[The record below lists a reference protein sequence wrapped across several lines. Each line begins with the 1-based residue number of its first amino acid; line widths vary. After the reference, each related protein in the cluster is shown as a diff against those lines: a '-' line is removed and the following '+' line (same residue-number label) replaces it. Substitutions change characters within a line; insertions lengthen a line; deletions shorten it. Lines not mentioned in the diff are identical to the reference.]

1 LTQKIESWFAFHAN
15 KTKKST
21 KTDAKKLVKKFQ
33 TASGPTP
40 RLVTAHKFYE
50 GHPDYKAKIDEAYK
64 ERYGDEWDMSKHV
77 ALAKEL
83 FREEDEEVQEKIC
96 EEAKDSHR
104 SALAAHQD
112 KKNAELFDGVEGDI
126 DA

>member
-21 KTDAKKLVKKFQ
+21 KADAKKLIDKFQ

-50 GHPDYKAKIDEAYK
+50 GHPEYKAKVDEAYK
-64 ERYGDEWDMSKHV
+64 ERYGDDWDMSKHV

-83 FREEDEEVQEKIC
+83 YNAEDEEVQTRIR
-96 EEAKDSHR
+96 EEAKESHR
-104 SALAAHQD
+104 SALAAHQN
-112 KKNAELFDGVEGDI
+112 KKNAELFGGVEGDI